1 MAQQKDTK
9 KITVFTSTYNRAY
22 ILPKLYESLKLQ
34 TCKDFEWL
42 VVDDGSEDETSEL
55 FDKWLEEDVI
65 EIAYFKKKMVENIE
79 PLILQHQKHK
89 GSYFLL

>member
-65 EIAYFKKKMVENIE
+65 EIAYFKKKNGG
-79 PLILQHQKHK
+79 KHRAINFAASK
-89 GSYFLL
+89 AQGQLCD